1 MPDLEDFDLDGTRD
15 ADGTPTPYRPE
26 PPEKRRGLLF
36 PTTLALAAI
45 VALGLLAVMF
55 FVFRSPE
62 ARPPAPTP
70 APFAPATEAPEPS
83 PSATPVVV
91 LPPLEQ
97 SDDFVRQLV
106 RGLSAH
112 PEIGRWLERTGLI
125 RTLTVVTLNVAAG
138 ESPRPHLMF
147 LAPKDGF
154 RVRRAKGALV
164 PDPAGF
170 TAYDAVAAA
179 VASLDA
185 RACADAY
192 RTTEPLFDAAFEEF
206 GQPGVRFRSV
216 LGQAFA
222 ALLAVPTLDENVEVV
237 PHATVYQYA
246 DPRLERLTPA
256 QKQFLRMG
264 PRHVRTVKARLREI
278 ASELELPTA
287 SGRRP

>member
-1 MPDLEDFDLDGTRD
+1 MPDLEDFELDGTQD

-26 PPEKRRGLLF
+26 PPEKRGGLLF

-62 ARPPAPTP
+62 AHPPAPTP
-70 APFAPATEAPEPS
+70 SPVAAATPTPAPS
-83 PSATPVVV
+83 PSATPAVV
-91 LPPLEQ
+91 LPPLEE

-106 RGLSAH
+106 RGLSSH
-112 PEIGRWLERTGLI
+112 PEIARWLGRTGLI
-125 RTLTVVTLNVAAG
+125 RTLTVVTLNIAAG

-147 LAPKDGF
+147 LAPKQGY
-154 RVRRAKGALV
+154 RTRRAGGVVV

-170 TAYDAVAAA
+170 TVYDAITGA
-179 VASLDA
+179 VTSLDA
-185 RACADAY
+185 RACAESY
-192 RTTEPLFDAAFEEF
+192 RTTEPLFEAAFEEF

-216 LGQAFA
+216 LDQAIA
-222 ALLAVPTLDENVEVV
+222 ALLAVPAPGENVELV
-237 PHATVYQYA
+237 PHATVYRYA
-246 DPRLERLTPA
+246 DARLERLTPA

-264 PRHVRTVKARLREI
+264 PRHVQTVKTWLRDF
-278 ASELELPTA
+278 AAALELKAA